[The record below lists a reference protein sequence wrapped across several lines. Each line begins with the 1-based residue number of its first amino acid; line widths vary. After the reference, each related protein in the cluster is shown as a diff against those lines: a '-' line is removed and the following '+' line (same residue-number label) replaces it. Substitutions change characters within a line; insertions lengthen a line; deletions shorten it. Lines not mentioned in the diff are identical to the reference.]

1 MLHFLSIDNVFQTDG
16 CLFSC
21 AIGSVVR
28 YNEKQFIQSPVLNI
42 KSIMRIFFHTSFAA
56 LLLLIGNLA
65 FCQDDPNANSV
76 VDLNDANYQV
86 WRDHILPGEKEL
98 GWDQIPW
105 LTTFKDGIIAAD
117 KEKKPLLLWTMN
129 GHPLGCT

>member
-1 MLHFLSIDNVFQTDG
+1 MKIIF
-16 CLFSC
+16 C
-21 AIGSVVR
+21 
-28 YNEKQFIQSPVLNI
+28 
-42 KSIMRIFFHTSFAA
+42 IFFTS
-56 LLLLIGNLA
+56 LLLLTSNLA
-65 FCQDDPNANSV
+65 FGQDDPNAKSITDI
-76 VDLNDANYQV
+76 DLNDANYQV

>member
-1 MLHFLSIDNVFQTDG
+1 MKLI
-16 CLFSC
+16 FS
-21 AIGSVVR
+21 
-28 YNEKQFIQSPVLNI
+28 
-42 KSIMRIFFHTSFAA
+42 
-56 LLLLIGNLA
+56 LLLATA
-65 FCQDDPNANSV
+65 FFASVPIARSQDGDPN
-76 VDLNDANYQV
+76 DLLDDLELNDDNYQT
-86 WRDHILPGEKEL
+86 WRDHILPAEKEL